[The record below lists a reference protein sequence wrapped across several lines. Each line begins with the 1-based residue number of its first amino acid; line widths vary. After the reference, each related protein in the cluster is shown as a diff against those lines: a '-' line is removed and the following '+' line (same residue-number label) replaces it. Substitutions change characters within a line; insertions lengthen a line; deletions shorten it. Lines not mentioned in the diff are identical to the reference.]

1 MSGTRFTALFLI
13 GLLITSIAIGVRIE
27 IDQYQRISMLE
38 KQIKTMKTVA
48 LIDSLQFHYIA
59 TKTNLAECGFYL
71 IEKSTP
77 KRDWLMKSRLTRL
90 LNAYEYQD
98 SLTMAMLNKIME
110 E

>member
-1 MSGTRFTALFLI
+1 MKFFTAIIFIACI
-13 GLLITSIAIGVRIE
+13 GLMVYGFETERRQNQTIGE
-27 IDQYQRISMLE
+27 L
-38 KQIKTMKTVA
+38 KATIKTLRTVT

-59 TKTNLAECGFYL
+59 TKVNLAECGFYL

-77 KRDWLMKSRLTRL
+77 KRDFLMKSRLTRL

-110 E
+110 D